1 MDCKSRKIISDI
13 DIANLA
19 QDQPMIPEVIYRPN
33 VEERHKHIYIY
44 IYIRP
49 PVNIHQYVFL

>member
-44 IYIRP
+44 IYI
-49 PVNIHQYVFL
+49 